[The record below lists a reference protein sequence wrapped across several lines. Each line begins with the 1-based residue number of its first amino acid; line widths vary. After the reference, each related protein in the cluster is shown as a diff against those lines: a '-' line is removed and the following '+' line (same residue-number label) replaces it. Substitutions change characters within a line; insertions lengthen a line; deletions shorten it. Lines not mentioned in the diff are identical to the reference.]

1 VREIHLQ
8 CSPRDGARVLI
19 YMHPAIRDIKIALE
33 SRDITHVL
41 LDMDGTLLDK
51 YFDDYF
57 WEHLVPERYAD
68 KHAITFGRAKEE
80 LMAKYKSHE
89 ETLNW
94 TDIDFWSR
102 ELGLDILALKEQIRH
117 LIEVHPHVEAFLG
130 LMKERRKKVYIATNA
145 HDKVLALKLRKTEIG
160 RFLSGAITSAEMG
173 CPKEKQE
180 FWDRAGEKLGFRRE
194 KVLFV
199 DDTLAVLRS
208 AARFGIGHL
217 VYKAKGNSKAPL
229 GTNREFPT
237 IVDFNE
243 LM

>member
-1 VREIHLQ
+1 MYPTVHEIRE
-8 CSPRDGARVLI
+8 
-19 YMHPAIRDIKIALE
+19 ALVGH
-33 SRDITHVL
+33 DITHVL

-68 KHAITFGRAKEE
+68 KHGTTFGRAKEE

-117 LIEVHPHVEAFLG
+117 LIEVHPHVEKFLE
-130 LMKERRKKVYIATNA
+130 LMKTRKKKVYIVTNA
-145 HDKVLALKLRKTEIG
+145 HDKVLALKLKKTDLG
-160 RFLSGAITSAEMG
+160 KHLTGAITSSEMG
-173 CPKEKQE
+173 FPKENVE
-180 FWDRAGEKLGFRRE
+180 FWLRAERKLHFHRE
-194 KVLFV
+194 NTLFV
-199 DDTLAVLRS
+199 DDTLAVLRT
-208 AARFGIGHL
+208 AKEYGMQYL
-217 VYKAKGNSKAPL
+217 VYKAKANSKAKPVESA
-229 GTNREFPT
+229 EFT
-237 IVDFNE
+237 TVMDFNE